1 MSSSPL
7 SVLRKSKRNQWGRS
21 HGSWGTSRSLRCLP
35 TCSAPRDRC
44 PSPGPTPVKCTRA
57 LSSPRAFWPRA
68 CGRRSLLC
76 SLGHLSHLQLSFLLG
91 TCLVYFHPFQ
101 YIPFSSLLHLRPFH
115 LPSFQLDQMYS
126 MHLHSGRSKGASFK
140 IPNK

>member
-76 SLGHLSHLQLSFLLG
+76 SLGAPL
-91 TCLVYFHPFQ
+91 TPPAV
-101 YIPFSSLLHLRPFH
+101 
-115 LPSFQLDQMYS
+115 LPSGYLPCLFPS
-126 MHLHSGRSKGASFK
+126 FPVHSIQFTASPPTFSLAFFPTRSNVFYASTFW
-140 IPNK
+140 